1 MSDIPAGV
9 VVVGHDGSPLAD
21 RAMRWASEEAR
32 LLGTGLHVLH
42 ATRLAGG
49 SQAWAAYLEEDLSR
63 YGDAV
68 LEDAEESLRD
78 SDLTVTSGSV
88 STTAGEALVEAS
100 ATAAVV
106 VMGARG
112 LGRLSGPLLGSTTQR
127 VSAHATGP
135 VVVVRE
141 DPAVP
146 GGPVVVGLDP
156 TGNAD
161 DAVRFAFD
169 RATRRGTG
177 VLLVQAIPPVPPMR
191 DAFRDSRTLAI
202 VERAARAAEA
212 DARRQAER
220 WRAEFPDVP
229 VDVEIIQDHPVEAI
243 TGASRR
249 GCLTVVGSR
258 GRGGLASTLLGSVSR
273 GVLQHASVVAVVR
286 PRRG

>member
-1 MSDIPAGV
+1 MSDIPAGA

-21 RAMRWASEEAR
+21 RALRWAADEAR
-32 LLGTGLHVLH
+32 LLDTGLHVLH
-42 ATRLAGG
+42 ATKLAGG

-68 LEDAEESLRD
+68 LEDAEEVLAD
-78 SDLTVTSGSV
+78 SGLTVTSGSV
-88 STTAGEALVEAS
+88 STTAGEALVDAS

-112 LGRLSGPLLGSTTQR
+112 LGRMSGPLLGSTTQR

-141 DPAVP
+141 EPAVP
-146 GGPVVVGLDP
+146 DGPVVVGLDP
-156 TGNAD
+156 TGNAE

-169 RATRRGTG
+169 HATRRGTG
-177 VLLVQAIPPVPPMR
+177 VLLVQAIPPAPKVH
-191 DAFRDSRTLAI
+191 DAYRDSRTVAI

-212 DARRQAER
+212 DAREQAER
-220 WRAEFPDVP
+220 WRREFPDVA
-229 VDVEIIQDHPVEAI
+229 VDIEIVHDHPVEAI
-243 TGASRR
+243 TEASRR
-249 GCLTVVGSR
+249 ASLTVVGSR

-273 GVLQHASVVAVVR
+273 GVLQHAAVVAVVR
-286 PRRG
+286 PVRG